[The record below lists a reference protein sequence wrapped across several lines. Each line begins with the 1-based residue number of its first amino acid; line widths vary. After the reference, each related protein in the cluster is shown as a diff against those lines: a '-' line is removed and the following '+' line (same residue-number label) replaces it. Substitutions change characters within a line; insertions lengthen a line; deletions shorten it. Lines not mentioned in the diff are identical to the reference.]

1 MPETWFWSLS
11 WEDSLEKGKA
21 THSSILAWRI
31 PWFAQSMGL
40 PKSQTW
46 LSDFHFHIDPGI
58 LLGPLLWWNLCVT
71 LIRLWSLLVW
81 PKLLLILLWRY
92 FVYLIINRIYEK
104 KLYLKVAT
112 KILSEVTDCWPA
124 QKISDQNCN
133 INSYLNF
140 QPAPGCPMDL
150 ELTKCPNTMNQ
161 WLNINLLTCKHTHT
175 HRHYCHI
182 FLSTKPWLRHT
193 AYIK

>member
-1 MPETWFWSLS
+1 MLEIWFWPLG
-11 WEDSLEKGKA
+11 WEDPLEKGKA

-31 PWFAQSMGL
+31 PWFVQSMGV

-46 LSDFHFHIDPGI
+46 LSDFHFHFDPNI

-71 LIRLWSLLVW
+71 LNRQWCLLAWSRLF
-81 PKLLLILLWRY
+81 LILLWRY
-92 FVYLIINRIYEK
+92 FVDLIINRIYKK

-112 KILSEVTDCWPA
+112 KILSEITDCWPT

-140 QPAPGCPMDL
+140 QPAPDYPMDL
-150 ELTKCPNTMNQ
+150 GLARCPNTTNQ
-161 WLNINLLTCKHTHT
+161 CLKINLFTCKHTDTHT
-175 HRHYCHI
+175 HYCS
-182 FLSTKPWLRHT
+182 LQNL
-193 AYIK
+193 Y